1 MDGLNWMDL
10 QLAGLASASARLVI
24 WSALAGLLSMS
35 LYGLLSPQRRLADVR
50 SSLART
56 QQTLDRFDGEFRD
69 ALPLLQRLLG
79 LAFRQ
84 LGLVLGPAL
93 LALAPMVLLA
103 GWLANHYGYDFP
115 GDGEEVTVLT
125 APELVVGRWLAPEQ
139 PAAKPRVELTD
150 PLVGTV
156 QQIEVP
162 APVRVL
168 QKHQNLAEPGAARLP
183 EDASV
188 ERIELQLPQRE
199 YLAFGPE
206 WMRGW
211 AFVFFSV
218 LTLVA
223 LGIKRAFRIL

>member
-10 QLAGLASASARLVI
+10 QLAGLAPTPARLVI
-24 WSALAGLLSMS
+24 WSAFAGLLSMS
-35 LYGLLSPQRRLADVR
+35 VYGLLSPQRRLADVR
-50 SSLART
+50 SNLART
-56 QQTLDRFDGEFRD
+56 QQSLDRFDGDLRD
-69 ALPLLQRLLG
+69 ALPLLRRLLG
-79 LAFRQ
+79 LALRQ

-93 LALAPMVLLA
+93 LALAPMALLA
-103 GWLANHYGYDFP
+103 SWLANHYGYDFP
-115 GDGEEVTVLT
+115 RAGEEVTVLT
-125 APELVVGRWLAPEQ
+125 PQPIVGRWLAPAQ
-139 PAAKPRVELTD
+139 PAAKPRVELAD
-150 PLVGTV
+150 PRAGTV

-168 QKHQNLAEPGAARLP
+168 QKRHNLAEPGAGRLP

-199 YLAFGPE
+199 YLAFGPD

-223 LGIKRAFRIL
+223 LGIKRAFHIL